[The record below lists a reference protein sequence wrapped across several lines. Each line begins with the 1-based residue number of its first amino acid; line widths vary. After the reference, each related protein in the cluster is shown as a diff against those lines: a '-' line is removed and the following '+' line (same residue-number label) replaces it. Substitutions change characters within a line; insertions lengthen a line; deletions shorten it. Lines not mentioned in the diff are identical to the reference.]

1 MNVKSIQFVVILM
14 LALSVTNC
22 SARPVGAAAPAVT
35 TSPTQTSQPRPG
47 SPSPTAV
54 PTVRPP
60 FTPIPAPTDA
70 PVTPDATSPSGERL
84 PPERWR
90 EWPVVP
96 VLSARAL
103 GILKAAQTNPALD
116 AHVFSRVGDCQFT
129 TETFLAGYVTGL
141 YAVPGGLESTTQYF
155 HDSMARDSITAAN
168 GLGISS
174 VLNPMFGAGAGHKE
188 CNSAEA
194 PLDCELRL
202 RRPALVLVAMG
213 TNWKPNAEV
222 SFEKYLRQV
231 VDRILATGALPVLA
245 SKADNIENDWKLD
258 QAIANVAYDYEL
270 PLVNVWRATR
280 PLNNHGL
287 EAPLNE
293 YLTGDGWMAR
303 NLAWLKTLDVVRTQL
318 QP

>member
-22 SARPVGAAAPAVT
+22 SARPAGAAAPAVT

-213 TNWKPNAEV
+213 H
-222 SFEKYLRQV
+222 Q
-231 VDRILATGALPVLA
+231 
-245 SKADNIENDWKLD
+245 
-258 QAIANVAYDYEL
+258 
-270 PLVNVWRATR
+270 
-280 PLNNHGL
+280 L
-287 EAPLNE
+287 EAQ
-293 YLTGDGWMAR
+293 R
-303 NLAWLKTLDVVRTQL
+303 RSQL
-318 QP
+318 